1 MATTITEEDFRL
13 VDQRIVDLMI
23 ELTVYDS
30 NGNLLDTLYGV
41 IDGGSITVS
50 AGSNVRRTA
59 SFRLT
64 PTKQITNLTEQSLVW
79 LNKTVK
85 VRLGILN
92 QRTRQRKWY
101 ACGSYFYQDAN
112 STYDAS
118 TNEMAITLSDFM
130 LKLDG
135 TINGQIGGA
144 LTTVVPAYEE
154 NPDTGEPISYNSI
167 SKALEDTLRQL
178 AGMTGSDFIIND
190 IGEYMAMPQYNDNYL
205 AYREKFPL
213 WGMIPY
219 DLEFSTGA
227 TVYEIIESLVNLYPN
242 YDAAFNEDGV
252 FVVQMIPSAYSDEVV
267 IPFEKYKNM
276 LLSESV
282 QTDLTTVKNICEV
295 WGETV
300 DAQYFADNIGFNN
313 LDIYTV
319 TLDGYKKYEVGDRF
333 AFIFKTPSISG
344 QLLKINNLESMVIYN
359 DYDDEV
365 IGDGDIDT
373 EHIHIFKITQAKND
387 AGKYFKK
394 LVYLGVDQSHGVNVL
409 TDGTVVKNGYVDASG
424 TYDLYSMKYYQHI
437 FNCDNI
443 SFTVIKDSPF
453 TVQKLGNRIDVK
465 SGGEF
470 ENITSEQLALERA
483 EYENW
488 KNCRLT
494 DTVTITTK
502 LMPFAKPFQK
512 ATYIKNGFNE
522 LEQFII
528 QDVSHDLDNGTTSIT
543 MYKFYPL
550 YDGSENWRIT
560 YGEMSAYK
568 NGMLTNKEIY
578 TKEV

>member
-1 MATTITEEDFRL
+1 MAHTITDEDFRL
-13 VDQRIVDLMI
+13 VNQNIIQLMI

-30 NGNLLDTLYGV
+30 NNNLLDTLYGV
-41 IDGGSITVS
+41 IDGGSINVS
-50 AGSNVRRTA
+50 ANSNVRRSA
-59 SFRLT
+59 SFRLI
-64 PTKQITNLTEQSLVW
+64 PTKQITNLTEQSLIW

-85 VRLGILN
+85 VRLGILD
-92 QRTRQRKWY
+92 QRTNEYTWY
-101 ACGSYFYQDAN
+101 NSGVYFYQDAN
-112 STYDAS
+112 TTYDET
-118 TNEMAITLSDFM
+118 TNEMSISLADFM

-154 NPDTGEPISYNSI
+154 NPDTGEPIHYNNI
-167 SKALEDTLRQL
+167 STALEDTLRQL
-178 AGMTGSDFIIND
+178 AGMTSDDFIIND
-190 IGEYMAMPQYNDNYL
+190 IGEYMAMPQYNENYL
-205 AYREKFPL
+205 SYRNKFPL

-227 TVYEIIESLVNLYPN
+227 TVYEIIESMVNLYPN

-252 FVVQMIPSAYSDEVV
+252 FVVQMIPSAYSDKVV
-267 IPFEKYKNM
+267 IPFHKYKDM
-276 LLSESV
+276 LISENV

-300 DAQYFADNIGFNN
+300 DAQYFADDIGFNE

-319 TLDGYKKYEVGDRF
+319 TLDGYTKYDVGDRF
-333 AFIFKTPSISG
+333 AFMFNTPSISG
-344 QLLKINNLESMVIYN
+344 QLLKINDLESMVIYS

-373 EHIHIFKITQAKND
+373 EHIHIFKITQTKND
-387 AGKYFKK
+387 AGKYVKK
-394 LVYLGVDQSHGVNVL
+394 LIHLGIDQAHAINVL
-409 TDGTVVKNGYVDASG
+409 TDGTVVKNGFTDASG
-424 TYDLYSMKYYQHI
+424 TYDLYSMEYYQHI
-437 FNCDNI
+437 FNCQNI
-443 SFTVIKDSPF
+443 SFTTIKDSPF

-470 ENITSEQLALERA
+470 ENITSEQLASDRA

-502 LMPFAKPFQK
+502 LMPFAQPFQK

-550 YDGSENWRIT
+550 YDGTDEWRIT

-568 NGMLTNKEIY
+568 NEMLTNKDIY

>member
-1 MATTITEEDFRL
+1 MATIITDEDFRL
-13 VDQRIVDLMI
+13 ADQRMIDLMI

-30 NGNLLDTLYGV
+30 NDNLLDTLYGV

-64 PTKQITNLTEQSLVW
+64 PTKQITNLTERSLVW
-79 LNKTVK
+79 LDKTVK
-85 VRLGILN
+85 IRLGILN
-92 QRTRQRKWY
+92 QRTGERKWY

-112 STYDAS
+112 ATYDAT
-118 TNEMAITLSDFM
+118 TNEMSISLSDFM

-154 NPDTGEPISYNSI
+154 NQETGEPIHYYSI
-167 SKALEDTLRQL
+167 STALEDTLRQL
-178 AGMTGSDFIIND
+178 AGMSDDEFIVND
-190 IGEYMAMPQYNDNYL
+190 IGEYMAMPQYNDDYL

-227 TVYEIIESLVNLYPN
+227 TVYEIIESMVNLYPN

-252 FVVQMIPSAYSDEVV
+252 FVVQMIPSAYTDEVV
-267 IPFEKYKNM
+267 LPFQKYRNM
-276 LLSESV
+276 LISESV

-300 DAQYFADNIGFNN
+300 EAQYFADDIGFNE

-319 TLDGYKKYEVGDRF
+319 TLDGYDKYDVGDRF
-333 AFIFKTPSISG
+333 AFMFNTPSISG
-344 QLLKINNLESMVIYN
+344 QLLKINDLDSMVIYS

-365 IGDGDIDT
+365 IGEGDIDT
-373 EHIHIFKITQAKND
+373 EHIHVFKITQAKND
-387 AGKYFKK
+387 AGEYVRK
-394 LVYLGVDQSHGVNVL
+394 LVYLGIDQAHGINVL
-409 TDGTVVKNGYVDASG
+409 TDGTVIEGGFTDASG
-424 TYDLYSMKYYQHI
+424 TYDLYSMEYYQHI
-437 FNCDNI
+437 FNCENI
-443 SFTVIKDSPF
+443 SFTVLKDSPF

-470 ENITSEQLALERA
+470 ENITSEQLALDRA

-494 DTVTITTK
+494 DSVTIKTK
-502 LMPFAKPFQK
+502 IMPFVQPFQK
-512 ATYIKNGFNE
+512 ATYMKKGFNM
-522 LEQFII
+522 LEQFIV
-528 QDVSHDLDNGTTSIT
+528 QDVSHNLDAGTTDIT

-550 YDGSENWRIT
+550 YNGEVDPKIT
-560 YGEMSAYK
+560 YGEMAAYTYGALIGGIDE
-568 NGMLTNKEIY
+568 NE
-578 TKEV
+578 